1 MKYILMPLHLIYKLY
16 VGAIFW
22 ITLFLLYPFFKLF
35 LSKRRWYPKAFQL
48 KRWWSKSFQVLLFCP
63 VSVKWKAKLPEP
75 PYIICSNHSSYLDIV
90 LFYSVFP
97 DYFLFIGKGELL
109 NWPLFKMFFKKMDI
123 PVNRENFAQAYVAY
137 SRAGEALDLGQCIAI
152 FPEGTIPLN
161 APKMKGFKNGAFK
174 LALEKNVPIVPVTWT
189 NNYRRFGEPTEIC
202 SGGHPG
208 ISKVV
213 VHEPVLPSDFQKED
227 LIPLRNQV
235 FKVID
240 SALPSKYRKYHEN

>member
-1 MKYILMPLHLIYKLY
+1 MPLHLLYKLY
-16 VGAIFW
+16 VGFIFW
-22 ITLFLLYPFFKLF
+22 VTLFLLYPFFKLF

-48 KRWWSKSFQVLLFCP
+48 KRIWSKSFQFLLFCP
-63 VSVKWKAKLPEP
+63 VSITWKAKLPEP

-90 LFYSVFP
+90 LFYSVFS

-123 PVNRENFAQAYVAY
+123 PVNRENFTQAYVAY
-137 SRAGEALDLGQCIAI
+137 SRAGAALDLGHCIAI
-152 FPEGTIPLN
+152 FPEGTIPRD

-174 LALEKNVPIVPVTWT
+174 LALEKNVPVIPVTWT
-189 NNYRRFGEPTEIC
+189 NNYRRFGEPSDLW

-213 VHEPVLPSDFQKED
+213 VHEAIYPANFQKED
-227 LIPLRNQV
+227 LIPLRNKV
-235 FKVID
+235 FKEID
-240 SALPSKYRKYHEN
+240 SALAPKYQKHHEN